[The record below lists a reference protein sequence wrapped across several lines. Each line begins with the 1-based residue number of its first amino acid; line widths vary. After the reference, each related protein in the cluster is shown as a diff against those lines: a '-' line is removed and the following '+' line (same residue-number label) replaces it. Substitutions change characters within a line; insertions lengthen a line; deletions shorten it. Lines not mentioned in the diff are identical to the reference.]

1 MKFSVVIPTYNNR
14 LLLRNTLEALNYQKN
29 HGGDDYEVILVDDG
43 STDNTAE
50 YIKNVNKNYKIKY
63 QYLERDEN
71 SCRAKTRNAGWKN
84 ASGDIIAFIDSDIIV
99 KNDYLSEL
107 ERCFS
112 ISHDILVL
120 GSRLMLSEQVS
131 VEEITDGSIFSKYP
145 FDRDKLDMLDS
156 RYFVYEAES
165 YNAAAIWL
173 PWIHV
178 YSCNLAIPRTH
189 LESTGGFDENF
200 KNWGMEDLALG
211 YNLYIKNIV
220 PVINSKLEVLHQYHG
235 KRNDLIITRDKQ
247 SGYNDN
253 IEYFL
258 NKHPQA
264 IRMQKKY
271 AMKILKG
278 DISDDKLLFNP
289 WNRYLEMD
297 FREKEKLQSI
307 KQRIEEASLDGKI
320 LLVINDYVEDTD
332 LDIWMQTRRD
342 YKCISK
348 YYPMSK
354 RLDRNKMMEFLKM
367 EKQRL
372 KKSELIIE
380 S

>member
-1 MKFSVVIPTYNNR
+1 MKYSFVIPTYNNR
-14 LLLRNTLEALNYQKN
+14 LLLRNTLEALNYQNKY
-29 HGGDDYEVILVDDG
+29 GRQDYEVILVDDG

-50 YIKNVNKNYKIKY
+50 YIKDVNKNYEMKY
-63 QYLERDEN
+63 YHLERDEN
-71 SCRAKTRNAGWKN
+71 SCRARTRNRGWEN
-84 ASGDIIAFIDSDIIV
+84 ASGDIVAFIDSDIIV

-112 ISHDILVL
+112 ISDDILVL
-120 GSRLMLSEQVS
+120 GNRLMLQEQVS
-131 VEEITDGSIFSKYP
+131 LEEISSGRVFSKYS
-145 FDRDKLDMLDS
+145 FDRDKFEMLDS

-173 PWIHV
+173 PWLHV
-178 YSCNLAIPRTH
+178 YSCNLAIPKKH
-189 LESTGGFDENF
+189 LESSGGFDENF
-200 KNWGMEDLALG
+200 RNWGMEDLELG
-211 YNLYIKNIV
+211 YTLYEKNIV
-220 PVINSKLEVLHQYHG
+220 PVINSKLEVIHQYHG
-235 KRNDLIITRDKQ
+235 KRNDLIITQDKQ
-247 SGYNDN
+247 SGYVEN

-271 AMKILKG
+271 ALKILKG

-289 WNRYLEMD
+289 WNHYIEID
-297 FREKEKLQSI
+297 FMEKEQLQTI
-307 KQRIEEASLDGKI
+307 KRRIEEAPRDGKMLFI
-320 LLVINDYVEDTD
+320 VNDYVEDTD

-354 RLDRNKMMEFLKM
+354 RLDRSKMMEYLKT
-367 EKQRL
+367 EKRKL
-372 KKSELIIE
+372 KKAEMVSE